1 MPKDDATLSAASV
14 GSHGDKCRC
23 GLATRLVGDGCEH
36 CNPAMMIDILREQ
49 IADMRLTDEERE
61 AIAWFAIYED
71 TPGEERHAI
80 VLAKLLERI
89 K

>member
-1 MPKDDATLSAASV
+1 MTDASEQSIPSR

-49 IADMRLTDEERE
+49 IADMRLALAD
-61 AIAWFAIYED
+61 AIRRPMGVIPESAAGLVTQDDLDAAEQ
-71 TPGEERHAI
+71 RR
-80 VLAKLLERI
+80 LK
-89 K
+89 